1 MHTFLNRLNT
11 LFAFTLTVL
20 AVLTFGVFLSTYFEQ
35 YHGTL
40 RISTNKA
47 IVKHMTD
54 FSANRKKN
62 DLGILQ
68 LDLDMNLNSLF
79 DWNVKEL
86 FLYLIAEYVTPAN
99 SLNQV
104 VLWDQILLRGN
115 NARINLHDIVTK
127 YYFWDDGE
135 HLRSNNVTLTLAWN
149 VIPNA
154 GGLPHI
160 RANGST
166 SFIFPD
172 QYTTSRLFREFLET
186 YNRIVEECFH
196 RCIYSFNYRYL
207 LDEEVDCVTRCTSK
221 YVNYNQRMAMNFADI
236 QAKKLINMQEQVE
249 AQSQMMNNE
258 INDNSKSS

>member
-172 QYTTSRLFREFLET
+172 QYTTSRL
-186 YNRIVEECFH
+186 V
-196 RCIYSFNYRYL
+196 
-207 LDEEVDCVTRCTSK
+207 
-221 YVNYNQRMAMNFADI
+221 
-236 QAKKLINMQEQVE
+236 
-249 AQSQMMNNE
+249 
-258 INDNSKSS
+258 NSKISGQE